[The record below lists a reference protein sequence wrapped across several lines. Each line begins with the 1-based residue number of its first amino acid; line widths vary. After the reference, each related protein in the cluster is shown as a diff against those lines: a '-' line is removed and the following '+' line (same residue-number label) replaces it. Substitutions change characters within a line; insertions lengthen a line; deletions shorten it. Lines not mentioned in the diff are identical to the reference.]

1 MVIIPK
7 AKEAANENTPIRTER
22 YTQGISITVL
32 KAEKESLI
40 SMIPLHFME
49 PLKMI
54 FQMVKAGINGRMVQ
68 NIKELMLTA
77 LEKVKVSYY
86 LVMVIPI

>member
-7 AKEAANENTPIRTER
+7 AKEAAKENTLIRTEL
-22 YTQGISITVL
+22 YTQVISITVL
-32 KAEKESLI
+32 KVEMESLI
-40 SMIPLHFME
+40 SMIPLHFKE
-49 PLKMI
+49 PLKVI

-68 NIKELMLTA
+68 NIQELMLMA
-77 LEKVKVSYY
+77 PEKVKVSYY

>member
-7 AKEAANENTPIRTER
+7 AKETAKENTLTQTEL
-22 YTQGISITVL
+22 YTQEITKKVL
-32 KAEKESLI
+32 KVEKESLI

-68 NIKELMLTA
+68 NIQELMLTA
-77 LEKVKVSYY
+77 LEKVKVRYY

>member
-1 MVIIPK
+1 MAVVNHTLKI
-7 AKEAANENTPIRTER
+7 ESTDLTSD
-22 YTQGISITVL
+22 QISLTVL
-32 KAEKESLI
+32 RAEKESLI

-68 NIKELMLTA
+68 NIKEIMLMA
-77 LEKVKVSYY
+77 PEKVKVSYY

>member
-7 AKEAANENTPIRTER
+7 AKEAAKENTPIRTER
-22 YTQGISITVL
+22 YTQEISITAL

-40 SMIPLHFME
+40 LMIPLRFME

-54 FQMVKAGINGRMVQ
+54 FQMGKAGINGRMVQ
-68 NIKELMLTA
+68 NIQEIMLMA

>member
-7 AKEAANENTPIRTER
+7 AKEAAKENTPIRTER

-40 SMIPLHFME
+40 SMIPLHFKE

-54 FQMVKAGINGRMVQ
+54 FQMVKEGINGRMVQ
-68 NIKELMLTA
+68 NIQELMLMA
-77 LEKVKVSYY
+77 PEKVKVSYY

>member
-1 MVIIPK
+1 
-7 AKEAANENTPIRTER
+7 
-22 YTQGISITVL
+22 
-32 KAEKESLI
+32 
-40 SMIPLHFME
+40 MIPLYFKE

-68 NIKELMLTA
+68 NIQELMLMA
-77 LEKVKVSYY
+77 PEKVKVSYY